1 MVASGGTVG
10 AELGCGI
17 VAAKSRHGGCVGRVS
32 ALVQCKAGN
41 SSACISSGEEN
52 GICGWDLD

>member
-17 VAAKSRHGGCVGRVS
+17 VAAKSRWVGMVP

-41 SSACISSGEEN
+41 SSACISSGEDN
-52 GICGWDLD
+52 GVCGRDLD

>member
-17 VAAKSRHGGCVGRVS
+17 VAAKSRRGGWGEVP

-41 SSACISSGEEN
+41 SSACISPGEES
-52 GICGWDLD
+52 GVRGQDLD